1 MGNYYENASPP
12 SLEKRVDNNSP
23 SIDLDMNLLS
33 SPVPPARSG
42 HGHTRGPE
50 FGGCAQNEQSEERE
64 SRRNEREPDGR
75 KCGHRDTGDRVA
87 CQVQVPPSPKAG
99 PAGSLMP
106 DIESGPDHSNEFLS
120 LNNNGNEGRGDEGKV
135 AISETVQEETFSEK
149 NSTSHESTE
158 NYDDLTRM
166 VESWREEL
174 YVMNVKNSILL
185 DDMVKLGADV

>member
-1 MGNYYENASPP
+1 
-12 SLEKRVDNNSP
+12 
-23 SIDLDMNLLS
+23 
-33 SPVPPARSG
+33 
-42 HGHTRGPE
+42 
-50 FGGCAQNEQSEERE
+50 
-64 SRRNEREPDGR
+64 
-75 KCGHRDTGDRVA
+75 
-87 CQVQVPPSPKAG
+87 
-99 PAGSLMP
+99 MP

-149 NSTSHESTE
+149 TSTSHESTE